1 MALINVN
8 PTRMEMT
15 RLKNVLPPPSAGTSC
30 SKTSA
35 MT

>member
-15 RLKNVLPPPSAGTSC
+15 RLK
-30 SKTSA
+30 KTSRNLHPRPQA
-35 MT
+35 AQG